1 MGESERYFVRELQ
14 RGDFVKRVALLAR
27 RNFFSERE
35 WLLLA
40 VELGRSNCYFTIN
53 FIYRFWWYDAYKISN
68 FMATINFTLVFTIIL
83 CGRF

>member
-53 FIYRFWWYDAYKISN
+53 FIYRF
-68 FMATINFTLVFTIIL
+68 
-83 CGRF
+83 

>member
-14 RGDFVKRVALLAR
+14 RGDFVKRVAFLTG

-35 WLLLA
+35 WLLLV
-40 VELGRSNCYFTIN
+40 VELERSNCYFPIN
-53 FIYRFWWYDAYKISN
+53 FIYCFWWYDAYKISN
-68 FMATINFTLVFTIIL
+68 FMTTINFTLVFTIIL